1 MDGEAVKLISD
12 AEGVLLGVIEGAV
25 LVLSELLKNQNH
37 SFILKTIAVPR
48 VAFEINWNCNCRDC
62 DHCENHKNKYDC
74 FCIFAPRV

>member
-37 SFILKTIAVPR
+37 FFIPRTIAVRR
-48 VAFEINWNCNCRDC
+48 VAFELN
-62 DHCENHKNKYDC
+62 
-74 FCIFAPRV
+74 

>member
-12 AEGVLLGVIEGAV
+12 AEGILLGVIEGAV

-48 VAFEINWNCNCRDC
+48 MAFELN
-62 DHCENHKNKYDC
+62 
-74 FCIFAPRV
+74 